1 MENFKKYFIVVLT
14 ITFMGELYFYPFFG
28 SFRFSAG
35 VLALS
40 LTILFDNSL
49 KEYKLSI
56 YTGISVLLLRF
67 FIDSNH
73 IIDPIV
79 AIKENL
85 PGSIYY
91 IMFGIL
97 ARVFSVRKNRNDN
110 LYIPFSLF
118 IIDVV
123 CNLIEALIR
132 QNLNTKLLHY
142 ILIVGLF
149 RGLLAFIIYRIY
161 KNQEL
166 LIRKKEHQK
175 RYIQLNTFV
184 SGVQA
189 EVFYLK
195 KSLYDIEK
203 VMSKSYALYEHN
215 KDNEKIKDE
224 ALNIA
229 REVHEIK
236 KDYHRVINGFTNF
249 ISNFEENDS
258 MDLNDIFFII
268 ESNANRFITESKK
281 NISLNII
288 VHYNIKVDKFYPI
301 FTILNNLIINS
312 IEAIDNNGIINIEAK
327 VESGILILHVTDNGD
342 GIEEDLI
349 PYLFN
354 PGFTT
359 KFDETTGSP
368 STGIGLSHIKNILD
382 ELNGTIKIKS
392 TIKIGTEFIINI
404 PIDTIRGWFNDKL
417 FNNWWWY

>member
-1 MENFKKYFIVVLT
+1 MDKFKKYFIVVLT
-14 ITFMGELYFYPFFG
+14 ITFMGELYFYPFAG
-28 SFRFSAG
+28 AFRFSAG

-40 LTILFDNSL
+40 LAILFDNSME
-49 KEYKLSI
+49 EYKLSL
-56 YTGISVLLLRF
+56 YTGLAVLLLRF
-67 FIDSNH
+67 FISGNH
-73 IIDPIV
+73 TIEPLV
-79 AIKENL
+79 TIKENL

-91 IMFGIL
+91 IMYGIL
-97 ARVFSVRKNRNDN
+97 AKVFSVRKNLNDN

-118 IIDVV
+118 IIDVI

-132 QNLNTKLLHY
+132 QNLNIKLLHY
-142 ILIVGLF
+142 ILIVGLI
-149 RGLLAFIIYRIY
+149 RGLLAFGIYKIY
-161 KNQEL
+161 KNQES

-195 KSLYDIEK
+195 KSLHDIEK

-215 KDNEKIKDE
+215 KDNEFVRDD

-249 ISNFEENDS
+249 IRNFEENDS
-258 MDLNDIFFII
+258 MNLNDIFFII
-268 ESNANRFITESKK
+268 ESNGNRYIKESKK
-281 NISLNII
+281 NISLNST
-288 VHYNIKVDKFYPI
+288 VHKNIKIEKFYPI

-312 IEAIDNNGIINIEAK
+312 IEAIENNGVINIEAK
-327 VESGILILHVTDNGD
+327 IESDSLTLSVSDNGD

-359 KFDETTGSP
+359 KFNDITGNP
-368 STGIGLSHIKNILD
+368 STGIGLSHIRNILD
-382 ELNGTIKIKS
+382 ELHGTIEIKS
-392 TIKIGTEFIINI
+392 TINIGTKFIINI
-404 PIDTIRGWFNDKL
+404 PIDMIRR
-417 FNNWWWY
+417 